1 MTKLGLLDRSKVI
14 VPISHPEEKID
25 VLQGRRERVSKSNR
39 IIEITIFY
47 LINDLQ
53 IIWGY

>member
-14 VPISHPEEKID
+14 VPISHPEKKID

>member
-1 MTKLGLLDRSKVI
+1 MTKIGLLDRSKFI
-14 VPISHPEEKID
+14 VPPFSSREKID
-25 VLQGRRERVSKSNR
+25 VLQGRHERVSKSNR

>member
-14 VPISHPEEKID
+14 VPPFSSREKID